1 MHIHVVEAKCE
12 CACASSQL
20 YSYLFSENHRF
31 QQDIY
36 ISVHF
41 LLMLV
46 SVHNCY
52 LIDDVVSD
60 ISDLF
65 QICEGHVSMVI
76 STLKY
81 FLLLFL
87 PQSVVRLHVLSS
99 FSHTET
105 NSFIFLTHYF
115 IFLTSFHVWC
125 QFSAFFSLCCFVHRV
140 PLRNREGLI
149 YMLM

>member
-1 MHIHVVEAKCE
+1 VNARVPLRSCTLIC
-12 CACASSQL
+12 
-20 YSYLFSENHRF
+20 F
-31 QQDIY
+31 QKITDFNKIY
-36 ISVHF
+36 IFRYIF

-99 FSHTET
+99 FSRTET